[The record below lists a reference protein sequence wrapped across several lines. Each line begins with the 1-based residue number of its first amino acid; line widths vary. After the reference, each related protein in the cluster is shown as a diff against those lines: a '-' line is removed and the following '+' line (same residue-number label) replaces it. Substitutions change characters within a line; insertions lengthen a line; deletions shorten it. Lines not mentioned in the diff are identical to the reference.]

1 MEIPFIVIENE
12 QKQLKF
18 IKKKTHIESIF
29 EILESFV
36 RYTLLF
42 LFYYG
47 KRIRLRFGGRVCGVI
62 LPLLPRCAVLVRG
75 FDGSMATLM
84 QRRDQHDS
92 DLRR

>member
-1 MEIPFIVIENE
+1 MEISFILIENE

-18 IKKKTHIESIF
+18 IKTHIQIIF
-29 EILESFV
+29 ETLESFV

-42 LFYYG
+42 LFNYG